1 MKSVEFANFLTKGM
15 GKAQA
20 FAKIQY
26 GNFVNS
32 ISFYTE
38 SACFILRILSTWQ
51 ICKNDIFIAR
61 KALIYILNINKHHC
75 LAFFDEKYTKRKKFQ
90 FFGQSDLTPFQKS
103 NKATL

>member
-51 ICKNDIFIAR
+51 ICKNDILSLDLYLKYQQTSLFGLFWR
-61 KALIYILNINKHHC
+61 KIYE
-75 LAFFDEKYTKRKKFQ
+75 EKKVSIFWPKWFNPISKI
-90 FFGQSDLTPFQKS
+90 
-103 NKATL
+103 